1 VRIPSCWRLEIAVS
15 NRIHRH
21 GSLSATPSPNWSL
34 QSLPLD
40 SSSRGSSPVLH
51 RRPASHERA
60 YRDPRGNSIR
70 SLAWSAARD
79 EVLDLTDD
87 VSSNPSELDN
97 SWKLHIEGE
106 DLNTRCTWKIM
117 VNGVEQ
123 ECGFTSRKHATKRH
137 IETTHLLIKRWECKL
152 CSKEF
157 TQKASLLRHHSLQSV
172 LTILPALLYSQYVFT
187 VPAPCHLNA
196 SLLVV
201 IAYSMTAPEDTNT

>member
-1 VRIPSCWRLEIAVS
+1 MARYRQRPRQTGLFRASPSTALAV
-15 NRIHRH
+15 
-21 GSLSATPSPNWSL
+21 APPPSYTE
-34 QSLPLD
+34 
-40 SSSRGSSPVLH
+40 G
-51 RRPASHERA
+51 
-60 YRDPRGNSIR
+60 

-97 SWKLHIEGE
+97 AWKLHIEGE

-123 ECGFTSRKHATKRH
+123 ECSFTSRKHATKRH

-172 LTILPALLYSQYVFT
+172 LTILPALLYSQYLFT